1 MKQKRVEL
9 FVPCCID
16 QLYPQTAFN
25 TIKVLEHLGLE
36 VTYNP
41 EQVCCGQTAFKN
53 GYWDEAKEIGEKF
66 INDFNS
72 GLPIICPSASCA
84 AYVKNHYKKLFHN
97 SGLHLEYLKIR
108 ENIYE
113 LTDYIVNV
121 LHVEKLGAQFPHKVT
136 FHDSCS
142 ALREYGLKDEPRR
155 LLRQVRGL
163 SLLEMEDSDDCC
175 GFGGAFSLAFEP
187 ISVAMVKNKVEK
199 ALATGAEYIVSTDS
213 TCLGNMEAY
222 IRKQGLGIRCIHIAD
237 ILACGLDDV
246 PLSETSSNVDGQT
259 MPSTEKA
266 ASAGSPLEAALE
278 VSSSEAGLVVGPLE
292 TGSEQKILEP
302 DSGQKVPE
310 PVSEE
315 ELPDSGSAKDVVEK
329 EQATDNKETVNPIN
343 PVNNE

>member
-53 GYWDEAKEIGEKF
+53 GYWDEAKAIGEKF

-84 AYVKNHYKKLFHN
+84 AYVKNHYWKLFYN
-97 SGLHLEYLKIR
+97 SGLHLEYRKIR

-121 LHVEKLGAQFPHKVT
+121 LHVEKLGSRFSHKVT

-142 ALREYGLKDEPRR
+142 ALHEYGLKEEPRR
-155 LLRQVRGL
+155 LLRQVKGL
-163 SLLEMEDSDDCC
+163 ILLEMEDSDDCC
-175 GFGGAFSLAFEP
+175 GFGGAFSMAFEP
-187 ISVAMVKNKVEK
+187 ISVAMVKDKVEK

-246 PLSETSSNVDGQT
+246 SLSEVSTREGECHLPGLEITGSVDT
-259 MPSTEKA
+259 
-266 ASAGSPLEAALE
+266 PLD
-278 VSSSEAGLVVGPLE
+278 AGLVVD
-292 TGSEQKILEP
+292 SP
-302 DSGQKVPE
+302 DP
-310 PVSEE
+310 
-315 ELPDSGSAKDVVEK
+315 GSAKEVEEK
-329 EQATDNKETVNPIN
+329 GQETDNRETVNPIN